1 MNIKRTTLLG
11 LLILAIGAVGVLA
24 QGGDA
29 DPYQKF
35 LALTDS
41 APAAY
46 SAGNK
51 AAASAQAKTLLEM
64 AAAYK
69 EDWNYGNAIHAA
81 YLVLGRVAADAG
93 KMDEAREDL
102 FKSVTLLPYS
112 FDRSIK
118 RSKASPQM
126 DSFGP
131 DMAFAK
137 DMLAKGE
144 KAAVLKYL
152 DLCGNFW
159 SLEDGRLS
167 LWRKQIV
174 AGETPDFGANLIYV
188 FPKPAAGD
196 R

>member
-1 MNIKRTTLLG
+1 MDIKRTTLLG
-11 LLILAIGAVGVLA
+11 LLILAIGAVGVFA

-29 DPYQKF
+29 DPYRKF
-35 LALTDS
+35 LDLTDS

-46 SAGNK
+46 SAGDK

-102 FKSVTLLPYS
+102 LKSVSLLPYS
-112 FDRSIK
+112 FDSSIE
-118 RSKASPQM
+118 RSKGSPQL

-131 DMAFAK
+131 DMAFAR

-144 KAAVLKYL
+144 TEAVLKYL
-152 DLCGNFW
+152 DLCGKFW
-159 SLEDGRLS
+159 SDIRGNLP
-167 LWRKQIV
+167 LWRKQIA
-174 AGETPDFGANLIYV
+174 AGETPDFGGQLFYV
-188 FPKPAAGD
+188 FPKQAAGD

>member
-1 MNIKRTTLLG
+1 MNIKTTTLLG
-11 LLILAIGAVGVLA
+11 LLILAIGAAQVLA

-29 DPYQKF
+29 DPYRKF
-35 LALTDS
+35 LDLTDS

-46 SAGNK
+46 SAGDK
-51 AAASAQAKTLLEM
+51 VAASAQAKTLLEI
-64 AAAYK
+64 ASAYK
-69 EDWNYGNAIHAA
+69 EDRNYGNAIHAA

-102 FKSVTLLPYS
+102 FKSVSWVPDS
-112 FDRSIK
+112 FDSSTK
-118 RSKASPQM
+118 RFKASPEL

-131 DMAFAK
+131 DMAFAR
-137 DMLAKGE
+137 DLLAKGE

-152 DLCGNFW
+152 DLCGTFW
-159 SLEDGRLS
+159 SWQNDKLS

-188 FPKPAAGD
+188 FPKQAAGD